1 MDSASDRDAKA
12 ANGDRT
18 ATPNHSAAAAAMQQQ
33 QQQQAAAAAALGLL
47 DPSTLFGKKKTAPNW
62 FFLFFEL
69 PSCGCN
75 HQNVPFV

>member
-47 DPSTLFGKKKTAPNW
+47 DPSTLFGKKKNCTKLVFS
-62 FFLFFEL
+62 FF
-69 PSCGCN
+69 
-75 HQNVPFV
+75 